1 MGLGRSF
8 TGVGRHD
15 EVTMHP
21 NHIGESAHLWGWRVR
36 ALAWDDE
43 LDTQSRNASI
53 EAVKEM
59 HDRHIKASMGIIALG
74 TVELK
79 KWLAYVTAEENKDK
93 RILRPLV
100 VIRLLEAGMKLEAR
114 SRGEPEEITR
124 SELTGPGKAGMRT
137 EIAFVRPSDNQ
148 G

>member
-1 MGLGRSF
+1 
-8 TGVGRHD
+8 
-15 EVTMHP
+15 
-21 NHIGESAHLWGWRVR
+21 
-36 ALAWDDE
+36 
-43 LDTQSRNASI
+43 
-53 EAVKEM
+53 M

-100 VIRLLEAGMKLEAR
+100 VVRLLEAGMKLEAR

-124 SELTGPGKAGMRT
+124 NELVGPGKAGMRT